1 MFFCLLFFRQIHAL
15 FYCITWHLF
24 WLGIEASCFVMGME
38 LVGPSKRTLAGI
50 VCWFFETGG
59 RTFPFYTVK
68 VSVTIHGKAEEEIYI
83 SRNVICLDFRY
94 VFLLSSIYSYFILC
108 AKLFWWNWPHKEF
121 KLRNILVCTMY
132 CDL

>member
-1 MFFCLLFFRQIHAL
+1 
-15 FYCITWHLF
+15 
-24 WLGIEASCFVMGME
+24 MGME

-83 SRNVICLDFRY
+83 SRNAICLDFRY

-108 AKLFWWNWPHKEF
+108 AKLFW
-121 KLRNILVCTMY
+121 
-132 CDL
+132 